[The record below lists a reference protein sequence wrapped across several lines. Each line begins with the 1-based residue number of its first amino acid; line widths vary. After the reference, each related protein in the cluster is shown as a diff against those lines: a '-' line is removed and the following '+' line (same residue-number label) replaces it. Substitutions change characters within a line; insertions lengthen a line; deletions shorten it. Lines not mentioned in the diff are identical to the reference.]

1 MSQLNTTRSG
11 GSKARIRAH
20 RHSLPSAARSTMLPP
35 TRGSNTVSAIG
46 APSML
51 CSGGLK
57 SPNRSVNT
65 VKARSIG
72 VSTTTC
78 LRTVAASVWVIK
90 PPPSGA
96 SAASAYPASARCQ

>member
-1 MSQLNTTRSG
+1 MVHRGLMSQLNTTRSG

-20 RHSLPSAARSTMLPP
+20 RHSLPSAARSTMPPP

-57 SPNRSVNT
+57 SPNRPVNT
-65 VKARSIG
+65 VNARSIG
-72 VSTTTC
+72 ASTTTC
-78 LRTVAASVWVIK
+78 LRTVAASV
-90 PPPSGA
+90 
-96 SAASAYPASARCQ
+96 